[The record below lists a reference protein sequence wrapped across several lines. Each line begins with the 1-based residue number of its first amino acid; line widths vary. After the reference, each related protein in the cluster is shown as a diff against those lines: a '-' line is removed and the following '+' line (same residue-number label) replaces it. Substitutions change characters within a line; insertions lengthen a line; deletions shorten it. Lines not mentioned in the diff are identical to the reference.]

1 MTTYFFRRLLQVI
14 PVVFGVTLIVFLMI
28 RLKGDPVLQL
38 VPDWYSEAQINEV
51 RAAYGF
57 DRPIYI
63 QYFDFLSRAVRGD
76 FGISFRN
83 RVPAWEL
90 VREALPWTALLALS
104 AFTIAVLVALPL
116 GILSALNRNTPVDLV
131 ITGLSVWGR
140 SLPNFWLGI
149 MFILLFAVALRWF
162 PVSGTGMFSGQPLWK
177 HLFLPAATL
186 SMGLVTTLT
195 RLIRSSMLEVIR
207 EDFVTTA
214 YAKGLRKF
222 TVIGR
227 HVLRNAL
234 IPVVTVLGLQ
244 LAWLLGGAVI
254 IEQVFA
260 WPGMGRLM
268 LSAIYARDNSVVQA
282 ALLVSSLIII
292 FSNLIVDLLYSVLD
306 PRIRYV

>member
-1 MTTYFFRRLLQVI
+1 MAVYLLRRLLQVI
-14 PVVFGVTLIVFLMI
+14 PVLFGVTLIVFLMI
-28 RLKGDPVLQL
+28 RLKGDPVQQL
-38 VPDWYSEAQINEV
+38 VPDWYSEAQVAEV

-57 DRPIYI
+57 DRPIYL
-63 QYFDFLSRAVRGD
+63 QYFDFISRAVRGD
-76 FGISFRN
+76 FGVSFRN

-90 VREALPWTALLALS
+90 VSEALPWTARLALT
-104 AFTIAVLVALPL
+104 AFVFAVVVALPL
-116 GILSALNRNTPVDLV
+116 GILSALNRNTPIDLV

-149 MFILLFAVALRWF
+149 MFILLFAVVLRWF
-162 PVSGTGMFSGQPLWK
+162 PVSGTGFISGQPLWK
-177 HLFLPAATL
+177 HLFLPALTL

-195 RLIRSSMLEVIR
+195 RLIRSSMLEVLR
-207 EDFVTTA
+207 EEHVTTA
-214 YAKGLRKF
+214 YAKGLRRF

-268 LSAIYARDNSVVQA
+268 LQAIYARDNAVVQA
-282 ALLVSSLIII
+282 ALLVSSLIIV
-292 FSNLIVDLLYSVLD
+292 FSNLLVDLLYSVLD
-306 PRIRYV
+306 PRIRYS

>member
-1 MTTYFFRRLLQVI
+1 MTAYFFRRLLQVI

-28 RLKGDPVLQL
+28 RLKGDPVQQL
-38 VPDWYSEAQINEV
+38 VPDWYSEAQVEEV

-57 DRPIYI
+57 DRPIHI
-63 QYFDFLSRAVRGD
+63 QYFDFISRAVRGD
-76 FGISFRN
+76 FGVSFRN

-90 VREALPWTALLALS
+90 VAEALPWTARLAVT
-104 AFTIAVLVALPL
+104 AFTLAVVVALPL
-116 GILSALNRNTPVDLV
+116 GIISALNRNTVLDLV
-131 ITGLSVWGR
+131 VTGLSVWGR

-149 MFILLFAVALRWF
+149 MFILLFAVFLRWF
-162 PVSGTGMFSGQPLWK
+162 PVSGTGMFSGEPLWK
-177 HLFLPAATL
+177 HLFLPALTL
-186 SMGLVTTLT
+186 SMGIITTLT
-195 RLIRSSMLEVIR
+195 RLIRSSMLEAMR
-207 EDFVTTA
+207 EEHVTTA
-214 YAKGLRKF
+214 YAKGLRRF

-244 LAWLLGGAVI
+244 LAWLLGGTVI

-268 LSAIYARDNSVVQA
+268 LQAIYARDNSVVQA

-292 FSNLIVDLLYSVLD
+292 FANLIVDMLYAVLD
-306 PRIRYV
+306 PRIRYA

>member
-1 MTTYFFRRLLQVI
+1 MI
-14 PVVFGVTLIVFLMI
+14 PVLFGVTLIVFLMI
-28 RLKGDPVLQL
+28 RLKGDPVQQL
-38 VPDWYSEAQINEV
+38 VPDWYSEAQVAEV

-57 DRPIYI
+57 DRPIHV
-63 QYFDFLSRAVRGD
+63 QYFDFISRAVRGD
-76 FGISFRN
+76 FGVSFRN

-90 VREALPWTALLALS
+90 VAEALPWTARLALT
-104 AFTIAVLVALPL
+104 AFVIAVVVALPL
-116 GILSALNRNTPVDLV
+116 GILSALNRNTLLDLV
-131 ITGLSVWGR
+131 VTGLSVWGR

-162 PVSGTGMFSGQPLWK
+162 PVSGTGLFTGQPLWK
-177 HLFLPAATL
+177 HLFLPALTL
-186 SMGLVTTLT
+186 SMGLITTLT
-195 RLIRSSMLEVIR
+195 RLIRSSMLEVMR
-207 EDFVTTA
+207 EEHVTTA
-214 YAKGLRKF
+214 YAKGLRRF

-268 LSAIYARDNSVVQA
+268 LQAIYARDNSVVQA

-292 FSNLIVDLLYSVLD
+292 FSNLLVDMLYAVLD
-306 PRIRYV
+306 PRIRYA